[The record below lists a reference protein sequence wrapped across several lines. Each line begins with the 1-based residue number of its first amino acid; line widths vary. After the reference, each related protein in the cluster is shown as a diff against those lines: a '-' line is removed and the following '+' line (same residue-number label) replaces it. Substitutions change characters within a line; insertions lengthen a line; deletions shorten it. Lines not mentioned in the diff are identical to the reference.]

1 MFSFWSGSKGKPMC
15 SLARSHLTSCMY
27 QQVMSSAFQGPL
39 LVKRCPWAG
48 IGTQGRAEESWLL
61 PQQS

>member
-15 SLARSHLTSCMY
+15 SLARSHLPSCMH

-39 LVKRCPWAG
+39 LGKHYPGELKSLGCFPSE
-48 IGTQGRAEESWLL
+48 AEHPTSE
-61 PQQS
+61 P